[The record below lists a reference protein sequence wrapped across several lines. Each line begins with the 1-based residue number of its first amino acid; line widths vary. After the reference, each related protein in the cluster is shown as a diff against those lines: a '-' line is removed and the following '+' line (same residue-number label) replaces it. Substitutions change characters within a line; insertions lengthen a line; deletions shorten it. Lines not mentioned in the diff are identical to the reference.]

1 MKHISAAIFWFIL
14 AAIVA
19 GGAAQLLSLVAWPG
33 LLRYLPTVVGGCVF
47 GIVFAIGGMCVA
59 AGRDDEMRGL
69 K

>member
-1 MKHISAAIFWFIL
+1 MKHTVSIFWFCF
-14 AAIVA
+14 AAIIA

-33 LLRYLPTVVGGCVF
+33 YMRCLPTIVGIGVF
-47 GIVFAIGGMCVA
+47 AFIFAIGGRFVA